1 MQPAALSLEPV
12 IFLAIVFFSFG
23 ILPLVAWGVWKQGPK
38 MRVLIINL
46 ALITVA
52 IVSFLL
58 GKATGRSMA
67 WYHWRSEYKEPLF
80 DLQIELSDALKS
92 RDTNAVI
99 KIVPGF
105 EKEEVNSYGHERLF
119 EQGKFRGFVERVK
132 DGKLP

>member
-12 IFLAIVFFSFG
+12 ILLAIVFFSFG
-23 ILPLVAWGVWKQGPK
+23 ILPLVTWGVWKQGPK
-38 MRVLIINL
+38 MRVLVINL
-46 ALITVA
+46 ALIALA

-80 DLQIELSDALKS
+80 EFQSELSDALKS

-99 KIVPGF
+99 KIVQGF
-105 EKEEVNSYGHERLF
+105 EKEKVNSYGHERLF
-119 EQGKFRGFVERVK
+119 EQGNFRRFVERVK
-132 DGKLP
+132 NEKLP